1 MFVFTCVVCSIR
13 LCVLSWYVAR
23 FFCSSRIRHTSCA
36 LVTGVQ
42 TCALP
47 ICRRLLRSL
56 PRHDRPDRAAQSA
69 PMRRTD
75 REERAPPQGKPRAAL
90 YARLSRPAGRGSRY
104 GDGAL
109 RLEYGKSHAKAQR
122 SEERRVGQAGVRT
135 RTNQWSPYHKK
146 NKT

>member
-47 ICRRLLRSL
+47 ICRRLLRAL

-75 REERAPPQGKPRAAL
+75 REERAPPQGKPRAPL
-90 YARLSRPAGRGSRY
+90 YARLPRPAAAGGRSGI
-104 GDGAL
+104 GAL
-109 RLEYGKSHAKAQR
+109 IEGIGDRQILWGAIGLAALLRIFEIGIAACR
-122 SEERRVGQAGVRT
+122 DRVATVVV
-135 RTNQWSPYHKK
+135 N
-146 NKT
+146 